1 MKTCVAL
8 LSCLILCTNA
18 TIARGQDRPFVFSVT
33 TAPDVSKTSTALT
46 YDIGVGDTSFRAS
59 QSSGPEQRAGIQV
72 SAGRWTFLGRLG
84 LTTAN
89 ATYETSQ
96 QGEALYSI
104 FTQGS
109 NGIAVAIGGGMLR
122 EPGGA
127 TVGLARVVA
136 GREFGRWRLHGNLL
150 FQKPMASGRDPI
162 DIITT
167 VGWMQQLSGTVS
179 LGIEGVAEDV
189 EGFWD
194 PAEAEGGARL
204 LVGPS
209 LHVAPTGRPWQ
220 LSLAGGPMIHPSD
233 TGRSSG
239 ALRDLPSQSAPRGYA
254 FRTSFSCTF

>member
-1 MKTCVAL
+1 MQPPDL
-8 LSCLILCTNA
+8 A
-18 TIARGQDRPFVFSVT
+18 TGRGAYRSSPRARRDRRSYRRWH
-33 TAPDVSKTSTALT
+33 AAGTS
-46 YDIGVGDTSFRAS
+46 GGD
-59 QSSGPEQRAGIQV
+59 
-72 SAGRWTFLGRLG
+72 
-84 LTTAN
+84 
-89 ATYETSQ
+89 
-96 QGEALYSI
+96 
-104 FTQGS
+104 
-109 NGIAVAIGGGMLR
+109 
-122 EPGGA
+122 

-167 VGWMQQLSGTVS
+167 VGSMQQLSGTVS

-239 ALRDLPSQSAPRGYA
+239 ALRDLPASLRRGATRSGRRSAARSE
-254 FRTSFSCTF
+254 RTLLNPDSLDVGELANALNPELAAGSLTTSLLERARAETTRLSD

>member
-1 MKTCVAL
+1 MKTSVAL

-18 TIARGQDRPFVFSVT
+18 TIARGQNRPFVFSVT

-59 QSSGPEQRAGIQV
+59 QSSGPEQRVGIQV

-84 LTTAN
+84 LTSAN

-109 NGIAVAIGGGMLR
+109 NGIAVAIGGGML
-122 EPGGA
+122 
-127 TVGLARVVA
+127 VA

-220 LSLAGGPMIHPSD
+220 LSLAGGPMIH
-233 TGRSSG
+233 
-239 ALRDLPSQSAPRGYA
+239 LPSQSAPRGYA